1 MCTGLILRRILK
13 AVEAGHTVSIL
24 MFLVAEC
31 ARKDVGERQVS
42 ILMFLVAGAQVSIL
56 MLPGSAETP
65 AWIERTHHMLCNI

>member
-31 ARKDVGERQVS
+31 ARKDVS
-42 ILMFLVAGAQVSIL
+42 ILMFLVRV
-56 MLPGSAETP
+56 
-65 AWIERTHHMLCNI
+65 